1 MPQTL
6 TSKLVASPWRTKFEQ
21 VISSARKELRIAA
34 PFYNEDTVR
43 FILTKTGKGVAKYFL
58 LALSE
63 QAVKT
68 RAQSTAAIK
77 MMQDDASCRV
87 KFIKNLHAKFLIA
100 DQKHAVVTSS
110 NLTSAGLD
118 SNVEM
123 GVLVDDLPI
132 VEELIQ
138 RFDALWPRSQTVSKA
153 ILDEYDNLPTT
164 PQGGKAGKSFGEV
177 VRFGKQPKHPLAI
190 GTVAPGWILIHSSKV
205 YGVGNDFNS
214 PQDELAK
221 WYEPGRPVTWHWTL
235 PRPLKPGGPYTLL
248 LAYEQ
253 KIFGK
258 AEADIT
264 RDIEKEERPRYCF
277 AFVLRNYKRLKREI
291 PFAELPLGS
300 RARWHRSLIRL
311 DDKILAAYEKLT
323 A

>member
-235 PRPLKPGGPYTLL
+235 PRPLKPGGPVHSPACLRAEDFRKGGGGHYARHREGRAPALL
-248 LAYEQ
+248 LCICAEELQ
-253 KIFGK
+253 TAQEGDSICRIAVGK
-258 AEADIT
+258 S
-264 RDIEKEERPRYCF
+264 C
-277 AFVLRNYKRLKREI
+277 
-291 PFAELPLGS
+291 
-300 RARWHRSLIRL
+300 SLAPKS
-311 DDKILAAYEKLT
+311 D
-323 A
+323 